1 MHFAQGIV
9 LHVVRELACAHGC
22 GNPDHGL
29 LVRGES
35 LEHLIR
41 VLHQGELGH
50 WGEVGVERP

>member
-1 MHFAQGIV
+1 MHLSQCVVPHIV
-9 LHVVRELACAHGC
+9 RDGACAHGC
-22 GNPDHGL
+22 GHPDHGL

-50 WGEVGVERP
+50 WGEVVVEGP